1 MKFCPE
7 TLNLRISR
15 AKLLVWISLCLI
27 FALQIYPAILFSQQP
42 TQEWVRRYSPGA
54 NLSANGLSVKQ
65 DSSGNVYILVRQGS
79 DSTYGDYGLLK
90 YSPSGN
96 LLWSIKYN
104 SPGNL
109 DETPVAFDV
118 SKAGDVY
125 ITGTSGIN
133 FVYHALTVKFN
144 SSGVLQW
151 DRLYSGLYEG
161 NDIAID
167 KSGNIL
173 IVGNSSKLIKYN
185 LFGDTLWT
193 REIIINNYSNILTK
207 LLVDDSSNVYT
218 CGYSTI
224 NNQTTNYLTV
234 KYNSNGTLRWYSLY
248 GVTGYGA
255 LANSIAIDSNRNVY
269 VVGVLNVPQPGFWD
283 NVLIKINQNGILQ
296 WSKNYTGINDN
307 HSCAPG
313 PVGLSVT
320 SDGNTI
326 LYSTICAIGNGSDI
340 VTLSYNNN
348 GDTNYVRRFPTGI
361 FGIPNSNP
369 RMLKI
374 DKYGSAYIVGS
385 TLNSGVIIKYLN
397 TGLQHWV
404 ISTDSSS
411 GNDIV
416 IDSNQIYIAG
426 SGSYNNITNTVTIKY
441 NQIIGILPISNQ
453 LPEAYKIYQNYPNPF
468 NPSTKIK
475 FDISGTSVAQTFL
488 SVYDINGKEISLLVN
503 AYLKPGSYEIS
514 FDATGLSSG
523 VYFYKISV
531 GSFTDVKKMVLLK

>member
-1 MKFCPE
+1 MQFY
-7 TLNLRISR
+7 
-15 AKLLVWISLCLI
+15 A
-27 FALQIYPAILFSQQP
+27 QQP

-54 NLSANGLSVKQ
+54 NLSASGLSVKQ
-65 DSSGNVYILVRQGS
+65 DSSGNIYVLVAQAT
-79 DSTYGDYGLLK
+79 DTTYGDYGLIK
-90 YSPSGN
+90 YNPGGN
-96 LLWSIKYN
+96 LLWSITYN

-109 DETPVAFDV
+109 DDTPIAFEV
-118 SKAGDVY
+118 TKAGDAY
-125 ITGTSGIN
+125 ITGSSGIN
-133 FVYHALTVKFN
+133 FVNHILTVKFN
-144 SSGVLQW
+144 SNGILQW
-151 DRLYSGLYEG
+151 VREYNGGYSDGVG
-161 NDIAID
+161 GISID
-167 KSGNIL
+167 KQGNIV
-173 IVGNSSKLIKYN
+173 ICGGSSVNNNISYALAVKYSPS
-185 LFGDTLWT
+185 GDSLWARKFT
-193 REIIINNYSNILTK
+193 QYQYSYTGR
-207 LLVDDSSNVYT
+207 LVIDDSSNVYT
-218 CGYSTI
+218 AGYYAVGTQS
-224 NNQTTNYLTV
+224 NYYLAL
-234 KYNSNGTLRWYSLY
+234 KYNQNGTVQWYSSY

-269 VVGVLNVPQPGFWD
+269 VVGVLNVPQPGYYD
-283 NVLIKINQNGILQ
+283 NVLVKINPYGILQ
-296 WSKNYTGINDN
+296 WAKNYTGINNN

-468 NPSTKIK
+468 NPLTKINYSLPNATK
-475 FDISGTSVAQTFL
+475 VHIQ
-488 SVYDINGKEISLLVN
+488 VYDLLGRLVKTLVN
-503 AYLKPGSYEIS
+503 EFKEAGSYDVQ
-514 FDATGLSSG
+514 FDGTGLASG
-523 VYFYKISV
+523 VYFYRIEAGDFVDS
-531 GSFTDVKKMVLLK
+531 KKMVLVK

>member
-1 MKFCPE
+1 MKKFTYIIFC
-7 TLNLRISR
+7 IS
-15 AKLLVWISLCLI
+15 V
-27 FALQIYPAILFSQQP
+27 FALQFYAQQP

-54 NLSANGLSVKQ
+54 NLSASGLSVKQ
-65 DSSGNVYILVRQGS
+65 DSSGNIYVLVAQAT
-79 DSTYGDYGLLK
+79 DTTYGDYGLIK
-90 YSPSGN
+90 YNPGGN
-96 LLWSIKYN
+96 LLWSITYN

-109 DETPVAFDV
+109 DDTPIAFEV
-118 SKAGDVY
+118 TKSGDVY
-125 ITGTSGIN
+125 ITGSSGIN
-133 FVYHALTVKFN
+133 FVYHILTVKFN
-144 SSGVLQW
+144 SNGILQW
-151 DRLYSGLYEG
+151 AREYNGGYSDGVG
-161 NDIAID
+161 GISID
-167 KSGNIL
+167 KQGNIV
-173 IVGNSSKLIKYN
+173 ICGGSSVNNNISYALAVKYSPS
-185 LFGDTLWT
+185 GDSLWARKFT
-193 REIIINNYSNILTK
+193 QYQYSYTGR
-207 LLVDDSSNVYT
+207 LVIDDSSNVYVA
-218 CGYSTI
+218 GYYAVGTQS
-224 NNQTTNYLTV
+224 NYYLAL
-234 KYNSNGTLRWYSLY
+234 KYNQNGTLQWNSSY

-269 VVGVLNVPQPGFWD
+269 VVGVLNVPQPGYYD
-283 NVLIKINQNGILQ
+283 NVLVKINPYGILQ
-296 WSKNYTGINDN
+296 WAKNYTGINNN

-340 VTLSYNNN
+340 VTLSYSNN

-397 TGLQHWV
+397 TGSQHWV

-468 NPSTKIK
+468 NSTTL
-475 FDISGTSVAQTFL
+475 IS
-488 SVYDINGKEISLLVN
+488 YSLPKKANIELNIYNTLGQFVKRLVN
-503 AYLKPGSYEIS
+503 NEQNANYYSITINS
-514 FDATGLSSG
+514 VDLSSG
-523 VYFYKISV
+523 VYFYSLIADNKLIE
-531 GSFTDVKKMVLLK
+531 TKKFIIIK